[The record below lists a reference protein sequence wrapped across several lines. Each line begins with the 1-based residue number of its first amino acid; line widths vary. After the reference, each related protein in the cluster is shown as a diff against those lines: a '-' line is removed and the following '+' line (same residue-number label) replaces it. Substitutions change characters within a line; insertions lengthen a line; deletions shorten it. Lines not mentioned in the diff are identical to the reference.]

1 MQNDSLSIS
10 TWMCRVRNSGFAAVA
25 MLLAAPLF
33 AQTSASISI
42 DLDSTQLRRAIPND
56 FLGLSL
62 EMSSIEAGNNNGS
75 AWLSGTST
83 AYSTM
88 VQKIGV
94 GSIRIGGNSSERQP
108 YATTQDGENVDA
120 FANLIGSELIWTVP
134 VKQFYDQSTS
144 VSYVSSLYND
154 QHVAHNY
161 SYPTNIEIGNEP
173 DNSED
178 VSGSAI
184 SQSTWQSRY
193 DGFSSAF
200 RSQIDSS
207 ILSTGPS
214 TAGCCTFST
223 DFINDSTY
231 QGSLKST
238 IGYVTTHFYPAGNA
252 ADFGSVSAGDAKL
265 LASSLDSQ
273 YQTFYNNFNDNASNT
288 GYSVRIE
295 ETNSAFGGSNN
306 GVTNSY
312 AAALWAMDYFC
323 YMAYKT
329 NLSGMNLHTG
339 PIGSNAGSY
348 NAISPVGVASSYTLE
363 PPGYGLWAFH
373 FGSQGQPLST
383 TVSNPGNVNVSAY
396 GLLESNGG
404 ETVHIINKT
413 FGSGAANVTATITP
427 GGTYTNAQVIVLKQA
442 NNDVT
447 ALSGITFGGQPM
459 NSDGTWTG
467 GYGSSTALTNGT
479 FTFTL
484 PAAQAAIVHFF

>member
-1 MQNDSLSIS
+1 MRSESLCSRN
-10 TWMCRVRNSGFAAVA
+10 WMCRTRNGGLAAVA
-25 MLLAAPLF
+25 LLLAAPLF
-33 AQTSASISI
+33 AQSSASISI
-42 DLDSTQLRRAIPND
+42 SLDSTQLRRAIPAD

-62 EMSSIEAGNNNGS
+62 EMSSIEAGNNNGA
-75 AWLSGTST
+75 AWLSGNST

-88 VQKIGV
+88 VKKIGV

-108 YATTQDGENVDA
+108 YASAQDGANVDA
-120 FANLIGSELIWTVP
+120 FVNQLGGELIWTVP
-134 VKQFYDQSTS
+134 VKQFYNQSSS
-144 VSYVSSLYND
+144 VSYVSGLYND

-161 SYPTNIEIGNEP
+161 SFPTNIEVGNEP

-193 DGFSSAF
+193 DGFSNAF
-200 RSQIDSS
+200 RSQINSG

-223 DFINDSTY
+223 DFINDATY

-238 IGYVTTHFYPAGNA
+238 IGYVTTHYYPAGDA
-252 ADFGSVSAGDAKL
+252 ANFGSISAGDSKI
-265 LASSLDSQ
+265 LAASLDSA
-273 YQTFYNNFNDNASNT
+273 YQSFYNNFNDNASNN
-288 GYSVRIE
+288 GYNVRIE
-295 ETNSAFGGSNN
+295 ETNSAYGGSNN

-329 NLSGMNLHTG
+329 NMAGMNLHTG
-339 PIGSNAGSY
+339 PIGSNSGSY

-363 PPGYGLWAFH
+363 GPGYGLWAFH
-373 FGSQGQPLST
+373 YGSQGQPLAT
-383 TVSNPGNVNVSAY
+383 TVSNPSNANVAAY

-413 FGSGAANVTATITP
+413 FGSGAVNVTATITP
-427 GGTYTNAQVIVLKQA
+427 GGTYTQAAVIVLKQA
-442 NNDVT
+442 DNDVT
-447 ALSGITFGGQPM
+447 AQSGITFGGQPM

-467 GYGSSTALTNGT
+467 GYGSPSTLTNGT

-484 PAAQAAIVHFF
+484 PAAQAAIVHFY